1 VNDRWKD
8 DENETVSDLYEVRNV
23 PHRVFINRQ
32 GKSHIKSLNL
42 FLTES
47 ELEQYINEIL

>member
-1 VNDRWKD
+1 MNDRWKD

-32 GKSHIKSLNL
+32 GKITRQIARSLS
-42 FLTES
+42 ES
-47 ELEQYINEIL
+47 ELGQYIHEIL

>member
-1 VNDRWKD
+1 VKDRWKD
-8 DENETVSDLYEVRNV
+8 DENEIVSDLYGVWSV
-23 PHRVFINRQ
+23 PHNVFINRQ